1 MYFKSSYKTDCKNN
15 NKSEIHKI
23 PNTIDMTDLRTPLE
37 RARAERDKK
46 LCRKYAECTQT
57 FVGAKP
63 YRIMRILAE
72 EFGMTPQ
79 GIRAALVRNGMMG
92 KKKEVP
98 LSNA

>member
-1 MYFKSSYKTDCKNN
+1 MQCISKAVIKL
-15 NKSEIHKI
+15 IVKI
-23 PNTIDMTDLRTPLE
+23 TIKARYTKQQPNTIDMTDLRTPLE

-98 LSNA
+98 L